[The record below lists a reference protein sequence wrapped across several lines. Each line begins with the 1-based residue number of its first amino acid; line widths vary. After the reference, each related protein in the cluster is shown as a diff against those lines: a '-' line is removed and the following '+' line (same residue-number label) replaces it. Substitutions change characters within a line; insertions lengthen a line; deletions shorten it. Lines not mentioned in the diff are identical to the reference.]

1 MPRSRY
7 DQQTGDGFLVRT
19 EEEREYLYYYFW
31 PWVCRIGD
39 ELSLTPPHLQHTRG
53 PFAEYARNRLYPERA
68 MEAFPPTPRIGVR
81 IMQSMCRGFRGY
93 RAWEA
98 ENPGGLMDAHL
109 PIALAKKAVHRA
121 TIIPLELP

>member
-1 MPRSRY
+1 
-7 DQQTGDGFLVRT
+7 
-19 EEEREYLYYYFW
+19 
-31 PWVCRIGD
+31 
-39 ELSLTPPHLQHTRG
+39 
-53 PFAEYARNRLYPERA
+53 
-68 MEAFPPTPRIGVR
+68 
-81 IMQSMCRGFRGY
+81 MQSMCRGFRGY